1 MAAEFGD
8 NFFDYLRL
16 HANQDDVSVFGGLQ
30 IIRPYRYAQF
40 CAQRAGAFLVGDCR
54 RRQFW
59 RKEAILQQGLK
70 QNTSH
75 LARTEHRDFL
85 ARKIVS
91 HPLFSPFR
99 HYHRPLQSAVAATSE
114 L

>member
-8 NFFDYLRL
+8 NFLDYLRL

-40 CAQRAGAFLVGDCR
+40 CAQRAGTFLVGDCR

-59 RKEAILQQGLK
+59 CKEAIPQQGLK

-91 HPLFSPFR
+91 HSWFSPFS
-99 HYHRPLQSAVAATSE
+99 PLPPSLQWAVAATSE